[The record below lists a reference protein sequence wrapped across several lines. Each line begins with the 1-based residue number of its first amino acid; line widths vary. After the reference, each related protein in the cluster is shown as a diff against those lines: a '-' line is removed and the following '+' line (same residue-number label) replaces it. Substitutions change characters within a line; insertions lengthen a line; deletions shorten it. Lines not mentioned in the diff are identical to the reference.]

1 MTVLSQ
7 DPTASQ
13 GRSEF
18 FWRRFT
24 PLAEEEIEEVW
35 NHDPLTSNLQFL
47 LIGKKDKKKK
57 FGRFSLEV
65 FFVDKHPR
73 TCVNWP
79 TLISFFNVVFVFLAE
94 EGKKT
99 TRWILQYCVY
109 SIEGF
114 LCKLATNYVETQ
126 FSSERRR
133 DNNPEGSVSFD
144 KSALSNETL
153 KSASFACKCR
163 TTFADW
169 VISSL

>member
-57 FGRFSLEV
+57 I
-65 FFVDKHPR
+65 R
-73 TCVNWP
+73 T
-79 TLISFFNVVFVFLAE
+79 FL
-94 EGKKT
+94 
-99 TRWILQYCVY
+99 TRGL
-109 SIEGF
+109 
-114 LCKLATNYVETQ
+114 LCRQT
-126 FSSERRR
+126 
-133 DNNPEGSVSFD
+133 PEDV
-144 KSALSNETL
+144 
-153 KSASFACKCR
+153 R
-163 TTFADW
+163 
-169 VISSL
+169 